1 MTEAGVALRERGEKG
16 RKPEWT
22 GRWLLLEG
30 FRAAAGKV
38 PVKAGEPPEV
48 KRGRKAYRVAW
59 ARGQI
64 GRREDEGKR

>member
-48 KRGRKAYRVAW
+48 IYT
-59 ARGQI
+59 
-64 GRREDEGKR
+64 REFTLE